1 MVHNEY
7 EQANGAASNHV
18 TMLVR
23 SKYPI
28 VDSCEISYRTS
39 EFGTMSQQTTTSE
52 LLNSEP

>member
-1 MVHNEY
+1 MVYVHEY
-7 EQANGAASNHV
+7 EQANGAANHV

-23 SKYPI
+23 SKKYPI

-39 EFGTMSQQTTTSE
+39 EFGTMSQQTTE